1 MATGLGLRSWAAKAL
16 GASYTRTLRV
26 SPHQRV
32 VAAGPYAVV
41 RHPGYAADIVM
52 LVGYGLAW
60 TSVGAVMT
68 TTLPTV
74 VAYSYRI
81 RVEERMLQQRL
92 GDEYS
97 RYRERTWR
105 LLPGVF

>member
-1 MATGLGLRSWAAKAL
+1 MAAGIGLRSWAAQAL
-16 GASYTRTLRV
+16 GTSYTRTLRV
-26 SPHQRV
+26 GPDQRV
-32 VAAGPYAVV
+32 VASGPYAVV

-60 TSVGAVMT
+60 TSVGAVLT
-68 TTLPTV
+68 ATLPTAA
-74 VAYSYRI
+74 AYSYRI
-81 RVEERMLQQRL
+81 RVEERMLHERF